1 MDAFGGAAGYS
12 FFGVV
17 DLDFSIFKASPRED
31 IAGNGLKVFS
41 YSPEIT
47 VYLLKQ
53 NETSIPLSFAV
64 SANYERD
71 SYSSAQLA
79 KFNQT
84 LVGDYFWYSGTIYEN
99 IKISPAAYI
108 QPAAVVGYSAGTNK
122 LRYTGGYTE
131 TRNNDALLY
140 GVGVS
145 VVGRNSPSGQVAF
158 TPAFLFT
165 KKVTIFSLDLDF
177 IIETSH

>member
-1 MDAFGGAAGYS
+1 MRQVFRFRLRFRQTTNGIHIRPLNS
-12 FFGVV
+12 PN
-17 DLDFSIFKASPRED
+17 SIR
-31 IAGNGLKVFS
+31 
-41 YSPEIT
+41 
-47 VYLLKQ
+47 
-53 NETSIPLSFAV
+53 
-64 SANYERD
+64 
-71 SYSSAQLA
+71 
-79 KFNQT
+79 T